1 MIKRT
6 LIDPSERLITIEQ
19 LRRSMG
25 FSRTDKDD
33 ELETILSSATS
44 QVEEAGN
51 ISLRGYSVSLSCEYP
66 DLKQPLY
73 LHPVSEITSVKSE
86 RGLDMPYAL
95 SCDKRTVILHSER
108 ACVIEYKTQA
118 LDVEL
123 QALFIDAVIRL
134 CMWEFNKSGDYSE
147 KNAILNSVRS
157 WG

>member
-6 LIDPSERLITIEQ
+6 LIDSLEKPITIEQ
-19 LRRSMG
+19 LKRSMG

-33 ELETILSSATS
+33 ELETILSSAIS
-44 QVEEAGN
+44 QVEEVGN
-51 ISLRGYSVSLSCEYP
+51 VSLRGYSVSLSCECNE
-66 DLKQPLY
+66 LRQPLY
-73 LHPVSEITSVKSE
+73 LHPVLEITAVKSE
-86 RGLDMPYAL
+86 SGQDMPYAL
-95 SCDKRTVILHSER
+95 SYDKRTVTLYSER

-123 QALFIDAVIRL
+123 QAPFIDAVIRL

-157 WG
+157 WD